1 MANETYFERRM
12 GILGITPDINTIEL
26 LQYNAQTQKEEL
38 TPVPI
43 FKHHDR
49 GIEIIV
55 YSIDRLAIRI
65 EKEGSRMKRNWSIIR
80 LEKPIQ
86 KGKGEIKYVMPK
98 GNGSYPFFPPELVK
112 KYDNKEPIDSLFITE
127 GFIKSFKASMHGL
140 DIVGVAS
147 ITHLKNKE
155 KGCLHEDILEVI
167 KVCKVRRVVW
177 LTDGDCLDLSKS
189 IFDPAEAEK
198 VDLYKRP
205 ASFFSSISTF
215 RQLLEDY
222 EVDAYFMHP
231 DSDSIIAGNKGILRD
246 QVKGIDDILV
256 TFQDDKIID
265 EIISDAKS
273 VSKNGEWFQ
282 KFNISV
288 GLSKVRD
295 YFKLNNV
302 LTFWLYQSER
312 YQELKG
318 KEFIFNGTK
327 YRYDEDKGECIVII
341 PGDANKYFRV
351 GDNYYKWISRDNAY
365 LQKETYFRSRMKGT
379 IVDDHGKEF
388 SKHIA
393 KFEDFV
399 NVPNHVNFHQVIN
412 NCFNTY
418 MKLEYEPVEEAC
430 TEEDC
435 PTIISYM
442 KHLFGTSTINFQH
455 PVTKEKKEFVY
466 YDLGLDYLQIL
477 YQKPT
482 EKLPILCLVSKENN
496 TGKSTFGNL
505 LRMIFAGNVAIVGN
519 ADLAGDFNAHWVS
532 KLVVACDE
540 TKIDKQAVVEKVKNL
555 STARKITMNAKGKD
569 HVELDCF
576 IKFIFITNNEE
587 NFIYATEEDI
597 RYWVIKVPVLRAENP
612 NILETMEEEIPAF
625 LSFLNSRKLK
635 TEKLGRMWFHPS
647 LLRTDALKKV
657 IAYSKPTMEKE
668 LIQFIKD
675 MFLDF
680 GVEEIKMSA
689 DELLKV
695 LGKRY
700 EKNYLTRTLK
710 DHLKVDVYHKYVY
723 NGVEYDTI
731 ELAINAHDCDIK
743 NEQKGE
749 LFALPKI
756 QKKYK
761 VTRYSYPRR
770 EEIRGEGGR
779 VDMKRVEV
787 SSNGR
792 PYVFY
797 RSQFLTPDELKNNE
811 ISAEDAYISEMTDG
825 KLPVFKKDPSLPFQ

>member
-1 MANETYFERRM
+1 MEL
-12 GILGITPDINTIEL
+12 LGITPELNCIEL
-26 LQYNAQTQKEEL
+26 LQYNAQTQQEEL

-43 FKHHDR
+43 FRKHER

-55 YSIDRLAIRI
+55 YGIDRLAIRI
-65 EKEGSRMKRNWSIIR
+65 QKEGSRMKKNWSIIR

-86 KGKGEIKYVMPK
+86 KGKGEIKYLMPK
-98 GNGSYPFFPPELVK
+98 GNGSFPFFPPALVK
-112 KYDNKEPIDSLFITE
+112 KYDNKEQIESLFLTE
-127 GFIKSFKASMHGL
+127 GFIKSFKASICGL

-155 KGCLHEDILEVI
+155 KGCLHEDILDLI
-167 KVCKVRRVVW
+167 KVCKVKRVIW

-189 IFDPAEAEK
+189 IFDPEEKDK

-205 ASFFSSISTF
+205 ASFYSSITTF
-215 RQLLEDY
+215 KQLLDDY
-222 EVDAYFMHP
+222 DVDKYFMHP
-231 DSDSIIAGNKGILRD
+231 DTDNILAAHKDLKREHL
-246 QVKGIDDILV
+246 KGIDDILV
-256 TFQDDKIID
+256 SFPSAKAIA
-265 EIISDAKS
+265 EIVDDAKS
-273 VSKNGEWFQ
+273 VSRSGDWFQ
-282 KFNISV
+282 KFNITH
-288 GLSKVRD
+288 GTSKVRD
-295 YFKLNNV
+295 YFKINNV

-312 YQELKG
+312 YKELKG
-318 KEFIFNGTK
+318 KDFIFAGTK
-327 YRYDEDKGECIVII
+327 YRYDDEKGECVVII

-351 GDNYYKWISRDNAY
+351 GDNYYKWIQRVNAY
-365 LQKETYFRSRMKGT
+365 NQNETYFRSRMKGT
-379 IVDDHGKEF
+379 ILDDHGKEF
-388 SKHIA
+388 SKHIP
-393 KFEDFV
+393 KFEDFI

-412 NCFNTY
+412 SCFNTY
-418 MKLEYEPVEEAC
+418 MKLEYDPIEETC

-442 KHLFGTSTINFQH
+442 KHLFGQSTIGFQH
-455 PVTKEKKEFVY
+455 PVTKEKSEYVY
-466 YDLGLDYLQIL
+466 YELGLDYIQLL
-477 YQKPT
+477 YQRPT

-597 RYWVIKVPVLRAENP
+597 RYWVIKVPVLKQENP

-635 TEKLGRMWFHPS
+635 SEKLGRMWFHPS
-647 LLRTDALKKV
+647 LLRTEALKKV

-668 LIQFIKD
+668 LLQFIKD

-689 DELLKV
+689 DELLRV
-695 LGKRY
+695 FGKRY
-700 EKNYLTRTLK
+700 EKNYLIRTLK
-710 DHLKVDVYHKYVY
+710 DHLKVDVFHKYIY
-723 NGVEYDTI
+723 GDVEYDSI
-731 ELAINAHDCDIK
+731 ELAIMAHDSDSK
-743 NEQKGE
+743 NENKGE
-749 LFALPKI
+749 MYAVSKI
-756 QKKYK
+756 KKLYK
-761 VTRYSYPRR
+761 VCRYSYPRR
-770 EEIRGEGGR
+770 EEIRGEGGK
-779 VDMKRVEV
+779 VETKRVEV
-787 SSNGR
+787 SSMGR

-797 RSQFLTPDELKNNE
+797 RDKFLTPEEIKNNE
-811 ISAEDAYISEMTDG
+811 VSAEDAYISTMTDN
-825 KLPVFKKDPSLPFQ
+825 KPMVFPKDPSLPFE